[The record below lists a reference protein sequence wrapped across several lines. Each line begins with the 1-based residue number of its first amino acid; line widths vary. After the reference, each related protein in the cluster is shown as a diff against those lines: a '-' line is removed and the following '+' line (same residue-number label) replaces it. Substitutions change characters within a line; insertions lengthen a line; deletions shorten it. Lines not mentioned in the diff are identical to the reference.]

1 GKDGMFRTFLTR
13 VQPLKD
19 SSGRVQR
26 WFGTNTDISDLK
38 QIEDELQK
46 AKDNLEVRVME
57 RTAELLTAME
67 TLSEEMAERKL
78 IEEELRGTNSTMR
91 RLVRTIAHEFRTPL
105 GLLTG
110 STDILDRYW
119 DRLTPE
125 KRLEQNEQIQN
136 AAYQI
141 SNLVNSVTSFQ
152 MSGTDKHENSPQLL
166 DL

>member
-1 GKDGMFRTFLTR
+1 LDAEGRIMGLRGT
-13 VQPLKD
+13 VQ
-19 SSGRVQR
+19 
-26 WFGTNTDISDLK
+26 DITERK
-38 QIEDELQK
+38 RAEEELQK
-46 AKDNLEVRVME
+46 AKDNLEERVRE

-67 TLSEEMAERKL
+67 TLSGEIAERQL
-78 IEEELRGTNSTMR
+78 VEEELLATNSTLR

-105 GLLTG
+105 GILTG

-119 DRLTPE
+119 DRMTPE

-152 MSGTDKHENSPQLL
+152 ISGTDRHASPPVLQ
-166 DL
+166 DLVD

>member
-1 GKDGMFRTFLTR
+1 RKRA
-13 VQPLKD
+13 
-19 SSGRVQR
+19 
-26 WFGTNTDISDLK
+26 
-38 QIEDELQK
+38 EEELQK
-46 AKDNLEVRVME
+46 ANDKLELRVRERTEDLVATLDNLSR
-57 RTAELLTAME
+57 
-67 TLSEEMAERKL
+67 EMAERKL
-78 IEEELRGTNSTMR
+78 VEEELRATNSTMR

-166 DL
+166 DLGGISR